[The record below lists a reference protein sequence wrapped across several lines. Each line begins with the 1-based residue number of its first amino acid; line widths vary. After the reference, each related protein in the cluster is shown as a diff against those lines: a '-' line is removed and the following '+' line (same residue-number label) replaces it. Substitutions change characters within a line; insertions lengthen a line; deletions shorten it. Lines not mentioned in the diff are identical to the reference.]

1 MRNDTSETRARGGP
15 HRVAPLSDL
24 HFGAEIPEVVDA
36 LAEALNRD
44 PPDLIAIS
52 GDLTMRARTREFQAA
67 RAFID
72 RLRAPVMAVPG
83 NHDIVGYWMAER
95 FLDPFARWRH
105 FIGPETEPVFQDG
118 RIGVVGLNTARRAGF
133 YLDWSRGRVGSGRL
147 ARCLARLEAL
157 PPDLLRIVVAHHPF
171 LPPRAAPDSRLV
183 GGAARALEGFA
194 RQGVRLVLSGHL
206 HVGDVAQPAAVVPDD
221 AARGQLTV
229 VLSATS
235 TSHRLRGEP
244 NAYNEIR
251 IAPGGQVEILART
264 WDGAGWTTAAPER
277 TDAAPAEI
285 LTPTLP
291 G

>member
-1 MRNDTSETRARGGP
+1 MQDGAGGNEARGGT
-15 HRVAPLSDL
+15 HRIAHLSDL
-24 HFGAEIPEVVDA
+24 HFGAEIPEVVEA
-36 LAEALNRD
+36 LVETLNRD
-44 PPDLIAIS
+44 PPHLIAIS
-52 GDLTMRARTREFQAA
+52 GDLTMRARTAEFEAA
-67 RAFID
+67 RVFMG
-72 RLRAPVMAVPG
+72 RLRAPVLAVPG

-95 FLDPFARWRH
+95 FLDPFARWRR
-105 FIGPETEPVFQDG
+105 FVGPETEPVFQDG

-133 YLDWSRGRVGSGRL
+133 YLDWSRGRVGQGRL

-157 PPDLLRIVVAHHPF
+157 PPGLVRIVVAHHPF
-171 LPPRAAPDSRLV
+171 LPPRAAPESRLV

-206 HVGDVAQPAAVVPDD
+206 HVGDVAEPAAMVPDD
-221 AARGQLTV
+221 AAKGQLTV

-251 IAPGGQVEILART
+251 IGPDRRVEILARS
-264 WDGAGWTTAAPER
+264 WDGSSWAIARPER

-285 LTPTLP
+285 LAP
-291 G
+291 GG

>member
-1 MRNDTSETRARGGP
+1 MRIDTSETGAKGGL
-15 HRVAPLSDL
+15 HRVAHLSDL

-52 GDLTMRARTREFQAA
+52 GDLTMRARTAEFRAA

-95 FLDPFARWRH
+95 FLDPFARWRQ

-147 ARCLARLEAL
+147 ARCLARLEEL

-171 LPPRAAPDSRLV
+171 LPPRAAPESRLV

-206 HVGDVAQPAAVVPDD
+206 HVGDVAEPAAVVPDD

-251 IAPGGQVEILART
+251 IAPGGQVEILARS
-264 WDGAGWTTAAPER
+264 WDGAGWAVAAPQR

-285 LTPTLP
+285 LMPTLP